1 MSARERACRTLLHG
15 LLSRVRHGEVV
26 LREGSRARRFGE
38 SGALGCVVIDI
49 HSPAAYPA
57 FLRGSSGLAQ
67 SYMDGLWECQDLVGL
82 TRLAAVNMPP
92 LDALRRHLR
101 PLWGPVQS
109 ASGWLT
115 RNTPARS
122 RARIAAHYDLGNELF
137 ELMLDDTLMYSCA
150 LFPTPQ
156 ASLREAQLHKLEA
169 ICDALNLRAEDNVV
183 EIGTGWGGFAL
194 HAASNYGCRVTTT
207 TISPQ
212 QHALAVA
219 RVRQMGLEDRV
230 TVLLRDYRHLRG
242 RYDKL
247 VSIEMIEA
255 VGWLHFDTFFRK
267 CDDLLRPDGTMLL
280 QAITIDDDAF
290 EVEKASRSFIKRYV
304 FPGGCLPSKQVIAN
318 SLRRV
323 TDLHPIAMRD
333 LTAHYP
339 PTLRAWRERFEA
351 GAERLYYDERFRRL
365 WRLYLSY
372 CEGGFRERRI
382 EVGQLL
388 LGKSGAVSGSEAAR
402 QTFDIAA
409 A

>member
-1 MSARERACRTLLHG
+1 MSDGDADHARWSCLYEG
-15 LLSRVRHGEVV
+15 VV
-26 LREGSRARRFGE
+26 
-38 SGALGCVVIDI
+38 C
-49 HSPAAYPA
+49 H
-57 FLRGSSGLAQ
+57 
-67 SYMDGLWECQDLVGL
+67 
-82 TRLAAVNMPP
+82 
-92 LDALRRHLR
+92 RRHEPIEHTFRYRVFMAYVDLDEVDELVAAHR
-101 PLWGPVQS
+101 PLWS
-109 ASGWLT
+109 D
-115 RNTPARS
+115 
-122 RARIAAHYDLGNELF
+122 RIAAPVRMRRGDYYGEDQAVPLVEAIRALVQKRTGRRPVRVRLLTNLRMFGHCFNPVSFYYCFDREERLQAVVAEVTSTPWGERHAYVMEAESGRFVELF

-169 ICDALNLRAEDNVV
+169 ICDDLNLRAEDHVV

-194 HAASNYGCRVTTT
+194 HAASNCGCRVTTT

-247 VSIEMIEA
+247 VSIAMIEA
-255 VGWLHFDTFFRK
+255 VGWLHFDTFFR
-267 CDDLLRPDGTMLL
+267 
-280 QAITIDDDAF
+280 
-290 EVEKASRSFIKRYV
+290 
-304 FPGGCLPSKQVIAN
+304 
-318 SLRRV
+318 
-323 TDLHPIAMRD
+323 
-333 LTAHYP
+333 
-339 PTLRAWRERFEA
+339 FEA
-351 GAERLYYDERFRRL
+351 GAERLCYDEGFRRL

-388 LGKSGAVSGSEAAR
+388 LGKSGAVNGSEAAR